1 MALRE
6 AGVRRREKVGGGSAR
21 EIFSKVESVFRKLL
35 NMRGCIYKIFKSGR
49 VQNFIFP
56 SYDPFF

>member
-1 MALRE
+1 MKGCDE
-6 AGVRRREKVGGGSAR
+6 GKKVGWGGAR
-21 EIFSKVESVFRKLL
+21 EIFSKVESTFTKIL
-35 NMRGCIYKIFKSGR
+35 NMRGCIYKIFKSAG